1 MRETGAITLGE
12 ALNNRADL
20 QTRIAQ
26 LTTRLGDNIKVQEGD
41 EPALSPNSLKKEL
54 FTAIDALGILIE
66 RINKTNLAT
75 DFDKD
80 KKLSE
85 ALIERENLMKKR
97 QVVQQMID
105 KASENSNRYSMS
117 EIKFI
122 SVVNV
127 ELLSKEYGQLSKAW
141 RELDNQI
148 QAINWRT
155 ELL

>member
-54 FTAIDALGILIE
+54 FTAIDALGVLIE

-75 DFDKD
+75 DFDND

-105 KASENSNRYSMS
+105 RASENSNRYSMS
-117 EIKFI
+117 EIKMV
-122 SVVNV
+122 SVVDV
-127 ELLSKEYGQLSKAW
+127 KDLIKQRDHLSRRI
-141 RELDNQI
+141 RELDISI
-148 QAINWRT
+148 QQLNWNT
-155 ELL
+155 DLI

>member
-1 MRETGAITLGE
+1 MVPKRAITLGE

-20 QTRIAQ
+20 QMRIAH
-26 LTTRLGDNIKVQEGD
+26 LTARLGDNIKVQEGD
-41 EPALSPNSLKKEL
+41 EPALSPDNLKKEL
-54 FTAIDALGILIE
+54 FSAIDELGTLIE
-66 RINKTNLAT
+66 RITKTNITT
-75 DFDKD
+75 DFDEGQS
-80 KKLSE
+80 LSG

-122 SVVNV
+122 TVVNV
-127 ELLSKEYGQLSKAW
+127 EVLSKEYDQLSKAW

>member
-1 MRETGAITLGE
+1 MNSITLGE

-20 QTRIAQ
+20 QTKIAQ

-41 EPALSPNSLKKEL
+41 APALSPQTLKMEL
-54 FTAIDALGILIE
+54 FAAIDALGALIE
-66 RINKTNLAT
+66 RINKTNIAT
-75 DFDKD
+75 DFDERR
-80 KKLSE
+80 KLSE

-127 ELLSKEYGQLSKAW
+127 EALSKEYDQLSKLW

>member
-20 QTRIAQ
+20 QTKIAQ

-41 EPALSPNSLKKEL
+41 EPALSPNSLKKQL
-54 FTAIDALGILIE
+54 FTAIDALGVLIE

-97 QVVQQMID
+97 QV
-105 KASENSNRYSMS
+105 
-117 EIKFI
+117 EIGRAH
-122 SVVNV
+122 V
-127 ELLSKEYGQLSKAW
+127 
-141 RELDNQI
+141 
-148 QAINWRT
+148 
-155 ELL
+155 